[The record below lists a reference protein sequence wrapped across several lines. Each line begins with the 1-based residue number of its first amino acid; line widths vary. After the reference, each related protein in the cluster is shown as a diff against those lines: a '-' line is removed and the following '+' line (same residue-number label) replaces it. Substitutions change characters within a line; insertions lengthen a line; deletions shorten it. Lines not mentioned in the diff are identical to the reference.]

1 MFFQVFFKYKKRILF
16 SGTFLI
22 FKGNRF
28 LCLSTMSHKPQTIAE
43 KILSNHSGKPVYADE
58 LTIVSVDGAMASD
71 TTAPYAIK
79 AFEEMAGGKTV
90 WNPDK
95 IALVI
100 DHAAPAPNQTI
111 SNLHQLMR
119 EFGKKHGIRVFDV
132 GEGICHQVIME
143 HGYVKPGDVFT
154 GADSHTTHYGC
165 INAFSTGVG
174 ATDLAAVWLTGKIWF
189 KVPRSIKIIING
201 RLQKGVYAKD
211 VIMHVMSHIGIEGA
225 TYQAIEYC
233 GSTVADM
240 TVASRAV
247 LSNMAVEM
255 GGKAGLVHPAGLQ
268 LGYDFTPIVPDEG
281 AEYSRILEL
290 DVSDLKPQVSIPHQ
304 PDQVT
309 DLEKIKGK
317 KINYAFIGT
326 CTNGRLEDLHA
337 AADVLRGRKIH
348 PSVRMLV
355 IPASKQVF
363 QAAMRDGTIE
373 ILMDAGVSF
382 ATSGCGPCVGSHMG
396 IPADGEVVI
405 SAANRNFRGRMGN
418 PKAEIYL
425 GSPATVAAS
434 AVAGCIT
441 DATDL

>member
-1 MFFQVFFKYKKRILF
+1 M
-16 SGTFLI
+16 
-22 FKGNRF
+22 
-28 LCLSTMSHKPQTIAE
+28 MSSKPQTIAE
-43 KILSNHSGKPVYADE
+43 KILSEKSGRPVYAGE
-58 LTIVSVDGAMASD
+58 LTIVQVDGAMASD
-71 TTAPYAIK
+71 TTAPYAIR

-100 DHAAPAPNQTI
+100 DHAAPAPNQTV

-174 ATDLAAVWLTGKIWF
+174 ATDLAAVWLTGKIWL
-189 KVPRSIKIIING
+189 KVPRTVKIVING
-201 RLQKGVYAKD
+201 TLQKGVYAKD
-211 VIMHVMSHIGIEGA
+211 VIMYIMSLMGIEGA

-233 GSTVADM
+233 GSAVARM
-240 TVASRAV
+240 SLSSRAV
-247 LSNMAVEM
+247 LANMAVEM
-255 GGKAGLVHPAGLQ
+255 GGKAGLVHPEGLQ
-268 LGYDFTPIVPDEG
+268 LDYPFTPVFPDEG
-281 AEYSRILEL
+281 AEYSRVLEL
-290 DVSDLKPQVSIPHQ
+290 DVSDLKPQISIPHR

-309 DLEKIKGK
+309 DLEKVKGK
-317 KINYAFIGT
+317 KIDYAFIGT

-363 QAAMRDGTIE
+363 QAALRDGTIE
-373 ILMDAGVSF
+373 ILAEAGVSF
-382 ATSGCGPCVGSHMG
+382 ATPGCGPCVGSHMG
-396 IPADGEVVI
+396 VPADGEVVI
-405 SAANRNFRGRMGN
+405 SAANRNFKGRMGN

-434 AVAGCIT
+434 AVAGYIT
-441 DATDL
+441 DVADL